1 MDSAYSVALVEAPE
15 MPLLDGD
22 NTFYIADGLKL
33 VFKEW
38 HKLVRVNLL
47 QESEADVEAKWHCE
61 YHYDNS
67 LNET

>member
-1 MDSAYSVALVEAPE
+1 
-15 MPLLDGD
+15 MPLLNRD

-47 QESEADVEAKWHCE
+47 QESEADIETKWHCE